1 MEFII
6 NHIKRYLELMARYLL
21 ICILFLAG
29 CNNKNPQNE
38 SNSSQ
43 EESFSSAS
51 ETESQESFSSESES
65 ISESSI
71 EEEEETPRRR
81 HGLFRKKKDE
91 QANENNEE
99 LDMKVPHNNRLKY
112 ERDSS
117 EGEPIVK
124 KLDDLT
130 IDSSSVVS
138 IEDNLQDKNDGE

>member
-1 MEFII
+1 MDNI
-6 NHIKRYLELMARYLL
+6 
-21 ICILFLAG
+21 
-29 CNNKNPQNE
+29 
-38 SNSSQ
+38 
-43 EESFSSAS
+43 
-51 ETESQESFSSESES
+51 
-65 ISESSI
+65 I
-71 EEEEETPRRR
+71 EEDQ
-81 HGLFRKKKDE
+81 GSAGKVVYSFF
-91 QANENNEE
+91 NENSEE